1 MKMTRRFSFIPVLA
15 AAAALLAAAILFAGL
30 GAGCRK
36 ASVTPAAPALQAFF
50 LSAEAGP
57 SLPDID

>member
-15 AAAALLAAAILFAGL
+15 AAAVLLAAAILLAGL

-36 ASVTPAAPALQAFF
+36 ASAAPAPSAPQTSF

>member
-36 ASVTPAAPALQAFF
+36 ASVTPAPQAFF